1 MDNNGNSMEI
11 SGNDIPMDISPNEIS
26 PLEMEVSGNQIS
38 PFQLEVSAKDGV
50 DDYFHFKP
58 SDAFRPSSESDANS
72 PEPNS
77 NCSSP
82 PYFNGFGKNH
92 QHLHILKY
100 NFSKHLVS
108 LPYRVNFLYKS

>member
-92 QHLHILKY
+92 LHLHILKY
-100 NFSKHLVS
+100 HFSKQLLS
-108 LPYRVNFLYKS
+108 LT